1 MADESHQRTTT
12 ELPDGWTKEVR
23 DGRDYYAN
31 RKTKESSWKPPPGS
45 SGGSAAKPT
54 KKKSKKKSSKKTEDT
69 ADEAHQR
76 TQTELPDGWSSE
88 ASKDGKKYYA
98 NRTSKETSWKPPPG
112 STGGSSLA
120 KPRRKSARKTEGMVK
135 GKEKKTKPKDDSF
148 RRSSMTNFAFPEKD
162 SGKTKSVQGNNPLRN
177 SVKAAGKNLLGK
189 GLNQMKKAMGGGTNV
204 GAAGAEGTSQ
214 AYSGNFSS
222 TGIGLDRYGTGDKD
236 DTNGKSESHRISHG
250 LATAAQVA
258 SRQDPRVLAKKMV
271 RCLLP

>member
-1 MADESHQRTTT
+1 MAETEMVENPVGSSNIEVHTDEDSGRRYSVNNDTGETKWMDDDKEDVASKPKKKSSKKTEDTADESHQRTKT

-23 DGRDYYAN
+23 EGRDYYAN

-54 KKKSKKKSSKKTEDT
+54 KKKSKKKEK
-69 ADEAHQR
+69 AV
-76 TQTELPDGWSSE
+76 
-88 ASKDGKKYYA
+88 
-98 NRTSKETSWKPPPG
+98 
-112 STGGSSLA
+112 GGSLA
-120 KPRRKSARKTEGMVK
+120 KKGLAAASKIRRASKAKAQLNK
-135 GKEKKTKPKDDSF
+135 LA
-148 RRSSMTNFAFPEKD
+148 N
-162 SGKTKSVQGNNPLRN
+162 SG
-177 SVKAAGKNLLGK
+177 LGK
-189 GLNQMKKAMGGGTNV
+189 QMKKAMGGGSNV

>member
-1 MADESHQRTTT
+1 
-12 ELPDGWTKEVR
+12 
-23 DGRDYYAN
+23 
-31 RKTKESSWKPPPGS
+31 
-45 SGGSAAKPT
+45 
-54 KKKSKKKSSKKTEDT
+54 
-69 ADEAHQR
+69 
-76 TQTELPDGWSSE
+76 
-88 ASKDGKKYYA
+88 
-98 NRTSKETSWKPPPG
+98 
-112 STGGSSLA
+112 
-120 KPRRKSARKTEGMVK
+120 VK

-189 GLNQMKKAMGGGTNV
+189 GLNQMKKAMGGGSNV

>member
-54 KKKSKKKSSKKTEDT
+54 KKKSKKKEK
-69 ADEAHQR
+69 AV
-76 TQTELPDGWSSE
+76 
-88 ASKDGKKYYA
+88 
-98 NRTSKETSWKPPPG
+98 
-112 STGGSSLA
+112 GGSLA
-120 KPRRKSARKTEGMVK
+120 KKGLAAASKIRRASKAKAQLNK
-135 GKEKKTKPKDDSF
+135 LA
-148 RRSSMTNFAFPEKD
+148 N
-162 SGKTKSVQGNNPLRN
+162 SG
-177 SVKAAGKNLLGK
+177 LGK
-189 GLNQMKKAMGGGTNV
+189 QMKKAMGGGSNV